1 MPFEKGREKSGGRKK
16 GVKNILPS
24 AVKEN
29 IEEVVDALGGWEG
42 IKEWAK
48 KNQRNQG
55 LLYSWYFKMLPSSVG
70 IEHSGEIDSKL
81 TIKVVKTK

>member
-1 MPFEKGREKSGGRKK
+1 MPFEKGQKKTGGRKK

-42 IKEWAK
+42 IKEWAA

-55 LLYSWYFKMLPSSVG
+55 LLYSWYFKMLPSNMG
-70 IEHSGEIDSKL
+70 IEHSGQIDSKL